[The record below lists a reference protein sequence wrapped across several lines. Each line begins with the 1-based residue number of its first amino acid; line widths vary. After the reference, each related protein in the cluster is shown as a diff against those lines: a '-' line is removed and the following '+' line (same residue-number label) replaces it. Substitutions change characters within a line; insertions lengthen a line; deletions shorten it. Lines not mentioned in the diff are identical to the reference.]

1 MMKILD
7 DVDFSFAYKMNHIG
21 ETPFITEL
29 HVEIKG
35 SATDRK
41 TDEYIFDKAGYA
53 DLIILNIRN
62 ATLAGYNMWE
72 AVDGTSI
79 NYIEY
84 GDLLFNR
91 NGEFNEKILKA
102 IEKFFHYRPFY
113 SMEDF
118 MTVAIGE
125 RLVIYPEWRGHDAT
139 KQLNRE
145 LTLTFNFD
153 MLIVKPFP
161 LQHEFKA
168 VKEDSIGYSSDEK
181 DFDTHSRK
189 LKNYYVKHC
198 GMITLPGIKDYLF
211 MFPQI
216 DFDKIAGE

>member
-1 MMKILD
+1 MMKKLD

-29 HVEIKG
+29 HVEIEG

-41 TDEYIFDKAGYA
+41 TNKDVFDKAGYA
-53 DLIILNIRN
+53 NLIVLNIRN
-62 ATLAGYNMWE
+62 AMLTGYNMWE
-72 AVDGTSI
+72 AIDGTSI

-102 IEKFFHYRPFY
+102 IEKHFHYPPFY
-113 SMEDF
+113 SMEDV

-125 RLVIYPEWRGHDAT
+125 RLVIYPKWRGNGAT

-145 LTLTFNFD
+145 LALTFNFD
-153 MLIVKPFP
+153 MLVVKPFP
-161 LQHEFKA
+161 LQHEA
-168 VKEDSIGYSSDEK
+168 RSVKENNLGYTSDEK
-181 DFDTHSRK
+181 DFDKHSRK
-189 LKNYYVKHC
+189 LKNYYIKHC
-198 GMITLPGIKDYLF
+198 GMTRLPGIKDYLF

-216 DFDKIAGE
+216 DFDDIAGE